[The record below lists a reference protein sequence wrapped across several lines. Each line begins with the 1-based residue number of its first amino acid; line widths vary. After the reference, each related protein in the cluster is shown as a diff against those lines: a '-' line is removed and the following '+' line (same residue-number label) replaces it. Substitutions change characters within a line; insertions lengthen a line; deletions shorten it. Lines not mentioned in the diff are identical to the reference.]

1 MRAWLG
7 LCRRKTGCKQQSEY
21 KKQER
26 APKRP
31 SFPAYGHLEPVR
43 HAERNLSD
51 VCTAPRLRRCRRPCP
66 VGVNRRRIVLQLGG
80 DGIEERLLVEIVCDS
95 TADQRTLQ
103 ARRAAVPDRQLA
115 RAFPAA
121 HVLDRRAPRAAP
133 ARFKA
138 DGPVRMLIAHE
149 PGPRGLAAFFVF
161 QPGDIAGDAVVSKL

>member
-31 SFPAYGHLEPVR
+31 PFPAYGHLEPVR
-43 HAERNLSD
+43 HAERNLRD
-51 VCTAPRLRRCRRPCP
+51 VCAASRLRRCP
-66 VGVNRRRIVLQLGG
+66 VAVNRRRIILQLGG
-80 DGIEERLLVEIVCDS
+80 ESIEERLLVEIVRDP

-149 PGPRGLAAFFVF
+149 LGPGSLAAFFVF
-161 QPGDIAGDAVVSKL
+161 QPGDIAGDAVVSELVRRA